1 MSEPSA
7 RTVRAAGNQSVVH
20 LSWWEADAWA
30 RWAGRRLAT
39 EVEWEIAAHTA
50 GRRGFRWADVHEWTA
65 GTLQSWPGFSP
76 DPWSGGTVFDPR
88 PGFGRA
94 RVLRGASFATRARLR
109 SLKRRS
115 FAPAD
120 RDDDAIPYRTL
131 PGVSPKGA
139 YFTRGSGHNQY
150 GAYTEDSAEYQVV
163 LDRLRRKF
171 STAARYVPKPEIV
184 GQGDNKIG
192 IVSVGSCDGA
202 VREAIDVLARQ
213 KIPVD
218 YMRIKAFPFGHDVE
232 SFLSLHAT
240 IFVVEQNRDAQLRA
254 LLTLET
260 GVDKSKL
267 KSILS
272 YSGFPMSC
280 EPIVDGVRATLPDAP
295 RLTAIT
301 GKQTR

>member
-1 MSEPSA
+1 MPYRPDRGKMLSA
-7 RTVRAAGNQSVVH
+7 
-20 LSWWEADAWA
+20 EE
-30 RWAGRRLAT
+30 LA
-39 EVEWEIAAHTA
+39 
-50 GRRGFRWADVHEWTA
+50 
-65 GTLQSWPGFSP
+65 
-76 DPWSGGTVFDPR
+76 
-88 PGFGRA
+88 
-94 RVLRGASFATRARLR
+94 
-109 SLKRRS
+109 SLDKFYRYV
-115 FAPAD
+115 D

-163 LDRLRRKF
+163 LDRLKRKF
-171 STAARYVPKPEIV
+171 STAARYVPKPEII
-184 GQGDNKIG
+184 GKGDSKIG

-213 KIPVD
+213 KIAVD

-240 IFVVEQNRDAQLRA
+240 IFVVEQNRDAQLRS

-260 GVDKSKL
+260 AVDKSKL

-272 YSGFPMSC
+272 PTAAFRCPASPSSTVSAPRFPMRRGSPRSPASTLAKEKSC
-280 EPIVDGVRATLPDAP
+280 HSSTSPKSPILRCRP
-295 RLTAIT
+295 
-301 GKQTR
+301 TRSV